1 MSNKAKGSRVEREL
15 IQLFT
20 ENSWRAVRVAGSG
33 VGEDSPCDLL
43 AAKLGKKAYVIEVK
57 SSKKSTVYITKQ
69 QIEDFMLFASIIGL
83 TPVIALRFNR
93 EGWLFLDPKY
103 LKDTGKFWAASIQN
117 AKEKGKRFAA
127 FFEGKGIKSE
137 VKNESSINEEIL
149 NELDKEDKDRSS
161 EFNHQ

>member
-57 SSKKSTVYITKQ
+57 SSKKPIIYITKQ
-69 QIEDFMLFASIIGL
+69 QIEDFILFSNLIGL
-83 TPVIALRFNR
+83 KPVIALRFNR

-103 LKDTGKFWAASIQN
+103 LKDTGKYWAASLET
-117 AKEKGKRFAA
+117 AKEKGKRFSN
-127 FFEGKGIKSE
+127 FFENEIHK
-137 VKNESSINEEIL
+137 KNQSNEEPSITEEIL
-149 NELDKEDKDRSS
+149 NELDKEELSKLSG
-161 EFNHQ
+161 N